1 MTEKKRDSWSR
12 GESSLAAVMNMS
24 LAATGLVKEINKEG
38 AKSIAKKK
46 IGWCLM
52 CDDVSEQR
60 EAIFS

>member
-1 MTEKKRDSWSR
+1 
-12 GESSLAAVMNMS
+12 LAAVMNMS